1 MDYLKWKDIED
12 SDTTFEK
19 TVKLHKSYYKNDKVL
34 LIQVDL
40 ESYITTAKEK
50 ILSGQNENF

>member
-50 ILSGQNENF
+50 NIEWAV